1 MMKLLLM
8 ICVLMSVNCAEA
20 RPRFHHRRLPKP
32 MPYRLSWKQI
42 AAGGVA
48 AGTVIAAYKVGNGL
62 ENGMEKAAEKEPAGF
77 LNIWTL
83 LPHLLVLGGIF
94 ALCKWIQNLK
104 PKGKRNEHQP

>member
-8 ICVLMSVNCAEA
+8 LCVLLSVNCAEA

-32 MPYRLSWKQI
+32 MPYSLSWKQI

-62 ENGMEKAAEKEPAGF
+62 ENGMEKAAEKEPGMFLKLWSLFPYLLTLAG
-77 LNIWTL
+77 IY
-83 LPHLLVLGGIF
+83 
-94 ALCKWIQNLK
+94 AAYKWLENS
-104 PKGKRNEHQP
+104 KRKEGHEHQP